1 MDIKEFLKN
10 QIIYIS
16 GPISKDPNAKARFEK
31 VQNHL
36 EKVWTVIN
44 PFEIPGTKELD
55 DRKATWE
62 DYMKKDIAELVKVD
76 FIYMLRGW
84 RRSRGARIERKIA
97 KALKIP
103 ILYQTKKQD
112 KKTKQE
118 EHK

>member
-1 MDIKEFLKN
+1 MDIKDLLKSKK
-10 QIIYIS
+10 IYIS
-16 GPISKDPNAKARFEK
+16 GPITGDPNAKARFAK

-62 DYMKKDIAELVKVD
+62 DYMKKDIAELVKAD
-76 FIYMLRGW
+76 FIYMLKGW

-97 KALKIP
+97 KALKIG
-103 ILYQTKKQD
+103 ILYERKK
-112 KKTKQE
+112 
-118 EHK
+118 